1 MFSSPILHKEL
12 LASTCWQQY
21 PIFQKIKDKID
32 YHEWSLR
39 DREGIDMFKRF
50 NARSLPSIAINGE
63 IHFESLIPT
72 QEDLIKAIT
81 QKLKE
86 IRHDQG

>member
-1 MFSSPILHKEL
+1 MLAAVADLPKEI
-12 LASTCWQQY
+12 QNR
-21 PIFQKIKDKID
+21 ID

-50 NARSLPSIAINGE
+50 NARSLPPIAIDGE
-63 IHFESLIPT
+63 LQFESLIPA